1 MTMIFA
7 GGGTGGHLFPGLAV
21 ARVLR
26 DRLPDLKII
35 FVAARRGMEERVLKG
50 EFQFMA
56 VDVVGMVGSGWW
68 KKVTGIY
75 PLIKSVF
82 QSFGLIRRLQPKLVF
97 GLGGYS
103 AGPVGLAAYMTGV
116 PLVLHEQNMIPG
128 MTNRL
133 LARMARK
140 IFVSFEDSA
149 KHLPADKTIVTGNPV
164 RPELMQAVSSNN
176 NGLFTVLILGGSQGS
191 RFINGIMPEAVGL
204 MSDLHDNLFVIHQT
218 GETDYENVVNGY
230 KALAVEAEVLP
241 FIDDMGVAYAKADLI
256 IARAGATTIAEITA
270 LQKAAIFIPYPHA
283 THNHQE
289 KNARFLEEK
298 GACKMMLESD
308 LTAEKLADSIRE
320 YFEHPEE
327 LALMR
332 KRSGECG
339 KMDASHR
346 IADALGEYL
355 Q

>member
-1 MTMIFA
+1 MTVIFA
-7 GGGTGGHLFPGLAV
+7 GGGTGGHLSPGLAV
-21 ARVLR
+21 ARALR
-26 DRLPDLKII
+26 DRLPDLRII
-35 FVAARRGMEERVLKG
+35 FVAARRGLEERMLKG

-68 KKVTGIY
+68 KKLTGMY
-75 PLIKSVF
+75 PLVKSIF
-82 QSFGLIRRLQPKLVF
+82 QSFGLIHRLQPRLVF

-116 PLVLHEQNMIPG
+116 PLVLHEQNMVPG

-133 LARMARK
+133 LAKMARK

-149 KHLPADKTIVTGNPV
+149 KHLPEGKTVVTGNPV
-164 RPELMQAVSSNN
+164 RPELMQTAAFEK
-176 NGLFTVLILGGSQGS
+176 NGPFTVLVVGGSQGS
-191 RFINGIMPEAVGL
+191 RFINRIMPEAVGL
-204 MSDLHDNLFVIHQT
+204 LSDLGGDLSIVQQT
-218 GETDYENVVNGY
+218 GEADYEEVVNGY
-230 KALAVEAEVLP
+230 KDLNAKSEVLP
-241 FIDDMGVAYAKADLI
+241 FIDAIGQAYAKADLI
-256 IARAGATTIAEITA
+256 ITRAGATTIAEITA
-270 LQKAAIFIPYPHA
+270 LKKAAIFIPFPHA
-283 THNHQE
+283 THNHQV

-298 GACKMMLESD
+298 GACRMMQESE

-320 YFEHPEE
+320 LYEHPEE

-339 KMDASHR
+339 KTDASFR
-346 IADALGEYL
+346 IVDALGEYL